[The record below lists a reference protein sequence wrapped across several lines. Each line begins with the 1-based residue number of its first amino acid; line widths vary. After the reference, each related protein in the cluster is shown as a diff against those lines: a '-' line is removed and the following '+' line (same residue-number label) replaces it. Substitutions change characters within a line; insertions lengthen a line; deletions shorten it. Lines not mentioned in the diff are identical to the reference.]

1 MVFNATFNTIS
12 VISRRSVLL
21 VEQSGVPRERPS
33 TYCTKGQAM
42 TYKILHIKQHI
53 EQHEAPGV
61 NQLLRE
67 GKNKCIFQ
75 ILDEGALPIFLE
87 VLKLELLEEQAL
99 TSRILWTMSFDGY
112 VAKEIKSNKEL
123 MEKLQSLS
131 QSGDKAVN
139 MNVRGLLYTL
149 NNLDTKSKGTCIY
162 ILPS

>member
-1 MVFNATFNTIS
+1 M
-12 VISRRSVLL
+12 
-21 VEQSGVPRERPS
+21 
-33 TYCTKGQAM
+33 Y
-42 TYKILHIKQHI
+42 
-53 EQHEAPGV
+53 
-61 NQLLRE
+61 
-67 GKNKCIFQ
+67 FQ
-75 ILDEGALPIFLE
+75 ILDEGALPMFLE

-112 VAKEIKSNKEL
+112 VAKEIKSNKIL